1 MEGESST
8 IKMEATMMGSGK
20 IIRCM
25 GGVNCS
31 MKVENLLMRAIGHM
45 TSFMGSE
52 KCTMI
57 TLSLLTVMQA
67 LITLT
72 LTFWMTTGSTMKECW
87 RRTPKRDVGGSNFP
101 TGKRLKGTSTTI
113 GSRGLANSP
122 S

>member
-25 GGVNCS
+25 GGVNSS

-45 TSFMGSE
+45 TSFMGLA

-57 TLSLLTVMQA
+57 TLSLLIVMRA
-67 LITLT
+67 LITQT
-72 LTFWMTTGSTMKECW
+72 LTFWMTTGSTMKGCW
-87 RRTPKRDVGGSNFP
+87 RRTRKRDVGRSNSP

-113 GSRGLANSP
+113 GSRGSASSP
-122 S
+122 N